1 MVIVAAVSPLKLVA
15 TAYTKDLTPPR
26 VHEVHGPETPM
37 LAMGDFNDD
46 PFDTSVV
53 HTLSTR

>member
-1 MVIVAAVSPLKLVA
+1 MVIVAAVSPLKLVV
-15 TAYTKDLTPPR
+15 TAYTKDLTPPQ

-37 LAMGDFNDD
+37 PAMGDFSGD

-53 HTLSTR
+53 QTLSTR